1 LFSLI
6 MLARHYAPGAIPF
19 VLSVLFVLASS
30 AHAGL
35 PTAGEEANVAVS
47 LSIEQSCLVHSA
59 AAGQPQTAP
68 QVECLH
74 DELYAVSQTA
84 REPTGT
90 LLPVSG
96 SMPASSPAMHAVTPV
111 QSDVWMVAF

>member
-1 LFSLI
+1 MFD
-6 MLARHYAPGAIPF
+6 RHYALGAMLIVF
-19 VLSVLFVLASS
+19 ASS

-35 PTAGEEANVAVS
+35 PAAGGEANVAVT
-47 LSIEQSCLVHSA
+47 LAIEQSCLVHSA
-59 AAGQPQTAP
+59 ASGQPQTAP

-84 REPTGT
+84 QEPTRAP
-90 LLPVSG
+90 LPVSL
-96 SMPASSPAMHAVTPV
+96 SQPTSSPSLHAVTPV